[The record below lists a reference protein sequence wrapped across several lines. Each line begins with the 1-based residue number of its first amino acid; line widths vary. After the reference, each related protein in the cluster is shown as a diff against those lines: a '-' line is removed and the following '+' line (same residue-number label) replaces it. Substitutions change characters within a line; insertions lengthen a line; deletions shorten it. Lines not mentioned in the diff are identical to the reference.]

1 MAKLYIAN
9 CTKQI
14 QDFWYRVPGCD
25 GSGKA
30 FSPRMQK
37 IPEGGQIL
45 ISGDLQPEEIDFIV
59 GENVRYGLINVD
71 DVDRAKPFVGM
82 CYSINKPVAV
92 PKIEKLFVHNQ
103 EILEDRAE
111 TNLKA
116 TALAN
121 NQLLEDRLAR
131 AARDAGRK
139 VPDVGAFEMSLSDES
154 KNPSKTEF
162 YKQDPRDGN
171 KKASGIRL
179 RREGVSHKKGR
190 AA

>member
-30 FSPRMQK
+30 YGPRMQK
-37 IPEGGQIL
+37 ILEGSQVM
-45 ISGDLQPEEIDFIV
+45 ISGDLQQEEIDFIV
-59 GENVRYGLINVD
+59 ADNARYGLINVD
-71 DVDRAKPFVGM
+71 EVDRAKPFVGL
-82 CYSINKPVAV
+82 CYSIGKPVAV

-103 EILEDRAE
+103 EILEQRAE
-111 TNLKA
+111 DNLKA

-121 NQLLEDRLAR
+121 NQLLEKRLEVS
-131 AARDAGRK
+131 ARDAGRK
-139 VPDVGAFEMSLSDES
+139 MPNVGEFEMSLSEES

-162 YKQDPRDGN
+162 YREGG
-171 KKASGIRL
+171 KKASGIRINRSNEGGP
-179 RREGVSHKKGR
+179 RRKGR